1 MAASSYTGEM
11 ILRAAAFALLTLG
24 GAIAQNG
31 AAPIDHLIDEAGT
44 SPALEK
50 NLRVLCDEIGGRLPG
65 TPAMKRAVD
74 WGVEAFRHAGV
85 KRVHTESF
93 TIPNSWTEGS
103 SRAEVLSPVTFPVH
117 VAAGGW
123 SAATPNGGIEAE
135 VLAAG
140 RGDEGDISRLG
151 GAAKGKI
158 LLIRSETLQSFH
170 DMAVEQRRA
179 TVAIRE
185 AERAGAAA
193 VLLMSTRPKGLLYR
207 HTNAIDGKLDKLP
220 IAVASREEAQRIL
233 RLLESHHKVRMRLA
247 LPNRIGGPV
256 EVQNVVAEIPGREKP
271 DEVMILGAH
280 LDSWDLGTGCLDNG
294 CNVAMVVEVARAIQA
309 THPPPRR
316 TVRFILFGAEEQ
328 GLLGSRAYVRQH
340 RAEMDN
346 VVAVLVHDIGVGK
359 ISGYSLGG
367 RREIENAVVESVRPV
382 ASRGVVTHTTEAFF
396 GTDHFDFLLEGV
408 PTLVANQDTSDYV
421 PNYHSQSDTFDK
433 VDLTELRNQAGI
445 AAVTVYN
452 LADRSER
459 VAKRLDRSEMEKLLR
474 DTRLDDQ
481 LKFLGLWDEWASGA
495 RGRAN

>member
-1 MAASSYTGEM
+1 MV
-11 ILRAAAFALLTLG
+11 LRTAIGALLAIG
-24 GAIAQNG
+24 WAIAQNG
-31 AAPIDHLIDEAGT
+31 GAPIEHLMDEVASSQT
-44 SPALEK
+44 LEK

-93 TIPNSWTEGS
+93 SIPNSWAEGA
-103 SRAEVLSPVTFPVH
+103 SRAEVVSPVSFGVP

-123 SAATPNGGIEAE
+123 SAATPNGGVEAE

-140 RGDEGDISRLG
+140 RGDEGEISRLG

-158 LLIRSETLQSFH
+158 LLIRSDTLQSFH

-179 TVAIRE
+179 TIAIRE
-185 AERAGAAA
+185 AEKAGAAA
-193 VLLMSTRPKGLLYR
+193 ILLMSTRPKGLLYR

-220 IAVASREEAQRIL
+220 IAVAAREDAQRVL
-233 RLLESHHKVRMRLA
+233 RLIEAGHKVRMRLA
-247 LPNRIGGPV
+247 LPNKIGGPV
-256 EVQNVVAEIPGREKP
+256 EVHNVVAEIPGREHP
-271 DEVMILGAH
+271 DEVVIIGAH

-294 CNVAMVVEVARAIQA
+294 CNVALVVDVARAIQA
-309 THPPPRR
+309 TNPHPRR
-316 TVRFILFGAEEQ
+316 TVRFILFAAEEE

-340 RAEMDN
+340 RAELDK

-367 RREIENAVVESVRPV
+367 RREIENAVVDSVQPV
-382 ASRGVVTHTTEAFF
+382 ASRGVTTHTTDAFF

-408 PTLVANQDTSDYV
+408 PTLVANQDTSEYV
-421 PNYHSQSDTFDK
+421 PNYHAQSDTFDK
-433 VDLTELRNQAGI
+433 VDLAELRNEAGI

-452 LADRSER
+452 LADRPER
-459 VAKRLDRSEMEKLLR
+459 PGKRLDRAEMEKLLR

-481 LKFLGLWDEWASGA
+481 LKFLGLWDEWVSGA